1 MEGLSETRPHLEGI
15 ATLLSSF
22 LLLNLLATQRVTS
35 ETRPHLEG
43 IATTRFPCLEIF
55 LQGVLPGGRKQDLI

>member
-15 ATLLSSF
+15 ATYRFLSTIVF
-22 LLLNLLATQRVTS
+22 LTLS

-43 IATTRFPCLEIF
+43 IATAAFGWSELEISE
-55 LQGVLPGGRKQDLI
+55 LVS